1 MNSFDD
7 NRATAIIKRAQ
18 EGEMYAEGA
27 MPESETDRVVVAEQ
41 LVEQARQVEQIRQMW
56 IDQGKGQ
63 IELEQLIPHWP
74 VAESILF
81 EAHVT
86 VGSSNGNQTSELPSA
101 PPQSEEERPTT
112 GQEASAPSPVAALSQ
127 QEGGD
132 ADAQAA
138 PESAQRT
145 DATEPQS
152 VVETGATTRE
162 DPKADEV
169 WADEHGQE
177 WPIVSYSGG
186 PMAIVRHPTTGEKT
200 EVPAGFLKV
209 KVPQTIEDVA
219 TDVVPSGK
227 DEWVDDDRVAA
238 AVEDMK
244 SPAQDRYDQPDPPT
258 PDVSIPER
266 DDEDDEEYRKILEET
281 EARYMPEGF
290 PVPHQLENPPTF
302 ISIQDLVDLEDIP
315 ARTRH
320 LQFNALAAR
329 AKLLYAVE
337 NARGRDCARARK
349 LSLRGPMRKAREAL
363 GSSSTLTERESWAE
377 ENHPEV
383 FTWSERARRHSED
396 AEAYK
401 TFFDM
406 YSENV
411 SVLSRDWT
419 MRDKDRQS

>member
-1 MNSFDD
+1 MTTFDD
-7 NRATAIIKRAQ
+7 NRAIAIIKRAQ

-81 EAHVT
+81 EANVT
-86 VGSSNGNQTSELPSA
+86 VGSSNGNQTSKLPSA

-112 GQEASAPSPVAALSQ
+112 GPGESAPPPVAAPSQ
-127 QEGGD
+127 PGGGD
-132 ADAQAA
+132 ADAPA
-138 PESAQRT
+138 SNDDCT

-162 DPKADEV
+162 EPKADEV
-169 WADEHGQE
+169 WADEHGQL

-244 SPAQDRYDQPDPPT
+244 SPTQDRYDQPDPPT
-258 PDVSIPER
+258 PDVSIPDR

-302 ISIQDLVDLEDIP
+302 ISIEDLVELDDLT
-315 ARTRH
+315 ARQRH
-320 LQFNALAAR
+320 SEFNALAAR

-337 NARGRDCARARK
+337 NARARDCARARK
-349 LSLRGPMRKAREAL
+349 LSLRGPMRKAREDL
-363 GSSSTLTERESWAE
+363 GSSSTLTERESWVE
-377 ENHPEV
+377 ENYPEV
-383 FTWSERARRHSED
+383 STWAERARKHSED

-401 TFFDM
+401 TYFDM

>member
-1 MNSFDD
+1 MTIFDD

-18 EGEMYAEGA
+18 EGEMYTEGV
-27 MPESETDRVVVAEQ
+27 MPETETARITVAEEI
-41 LVEQARQVEQIRQMW
+41 VEQARQVEQVRQMW
-56 IDQGKGQ
+56 IDLGKGE

-112 GQEASAPSPVAALSQ
+112 GSGESVPPPVAAPTQ
-127 QEGGD
+127 PEGGEANANPSSGD
-132 ADAQAA
+132 
-138 PESAQRT
+138 RT

-290 PVPHQLENPPTF
+290 PVPHQLENPPEF
-302 ISIQDLVDLEDIP
+302 ISIENLVDLDDLP
-315 ARTRH
+315 ARTKH
-320 LQFNALAAR
+320 SEFNALAAR
-329 AKLLYAVE
+329 TKLLFSIE
-337 NARGRDCARARK
+337 DARARDCARLRR
-349 LSLRGPMRKAREAL
+349 LSLRGPMRAAREAL

-377 ENHPEV
+377 ENYPEV
-383 FTWSERARRHSED
+383 STWTERARRHSED
-396 AEAYK
+396 AKGYK
-401 TFFDM
+401 IYFDM